1 MYGQGNLQSDD
12 SSFKP
17 DLQPGKMPGQQDLRV
32 QAWSVDDVVKRLLTL
47 SLGQYRDTFRD
58 GAVDG
63 AFLYALNDDD
73 LRNTL
78 GVEHRLHRKKILF
91 SIEELKKAEAVHD
104 EQMKISNL
112 AEHAMAFNSGLVQ
125 DYRGNIVAG
134 GATGAPGG
142 QMVPFGVVGGGSGGG
157 DGESADLFAGIDDG
171 IPLNLSELM
180 SWVRHQKYK
189 KLKEALSQI
198 PNKPFDNSVVKVQF
212 IEGIGSAYIDQ
223 YEKEPFNL
231 NKTDEHG
238 NTLLSVC
245 AQNGNI
251 RIAKMLANKGANP
264 NHQNKLGQ
272 TAGHFSISY
281 DFFDFSS
288 WLYDPENGAG
298 ADDLIENVYGLSA
311 YDGLV
316 GAEDGGDG
324 DGGGKMKEEEEEEEE
339 EEEGDSD

>member
-78 GVEHRLHRKKILF
+78 GVEHRLHRKKILL

-125 DYRGNIVAG
+125 DYRGNIIGG

-142 QMVPFGVVGGGSGGG
+142 QMVPFGVVGGGA
-157 DGESADLFAGIDDG
+157 SAAARAA
-171 IPLNLSELM
+171 PPTRSETT
-180 SWVRHQKYK
+180 
-189 KLKEALSQI
+189 ALS
-198 PNKPFDNSVVKVQF
+198 STSLSSCL
-212 IEGIGSAYIDQ
+212 GSG
-223 YEKEPFNL
+223 
-231 NKTDEHG
+231 TRS
-238 NTLLSVC
+238 T
-245 AQNGNI
+245 
-251 RIAKMLANKGANP
+251 R
-264 NHQNKLGQ
+264 
-272 TAGHFSISY
+272 
-281 DFFDFSS
+281 SS
-288 WLYDPENGAG
+288 RRP
-298 ADDLIENVYGLSA
+298 
-311 YDGLV
+311 
-316 GAEDGGDG
+316 
-324 DGGGKMKEEEEEEEE
+324 
-339 EEEGDSD
+339 